1 MKFMYFFDDKIKRH
15 IMKGKKYC
23 NPAETGNYEC
33 GISCIRQGD
42 VNLWFYT
49 KNGVT
54 IAVDSGHLN
63 YRGGENSFQQ
73 IGINPEEIKHVFIT
87 HADVDHCGGIDTS
100 GTNIYPN
107 AQVYLGKA
115 ESAYLTGSIHRMT
128 KLGVKIKNC
137 VRIKEGYYAIDNNEK
152 FDIGGIKIQSIPTPG
167 HTLGHTCYIVD
178 DKILFTGD
186 CLAINEKG
194 GYSFFDFFTQYP
206 DMNKKSLVK
215 LKALIDNSQHIQLEY
230 VCTGHSG
237 IRKYSSVI
245 FAHIDESAQ
254 FSKRKPFDDKAP
266 YDAFIR

>member
-63 YRGGENSFQQ
+63 YRGVENSFQQ

-115 ESAYLTGSIHRMT
+115 ESAYLNGSIHRM
-128 KLGVKIKNC
+128 
-137 VRIKEGYYAIDNNEK
+137 A
-152 FDIGGIKIQSIPTPG
+152 GI
-167 HTLGHTCYIVD
+167 
-178 DKILFTGD
+178 
-186 CLAINEKG
+186 LADA
-194 GYSFFDFFTQYP
+194 Y
-206 DMNKKSLVK
+206 
-215 LKALIDNSQHIQLEY
+215 
-230 VCTGHSG
+230 
-237 IRKYSSVI
+237 
-245 FAHIDESAQ
+245 Q
-254 FSKRKPFDDKAP
+254 FSSEDLRRRRAESVQNVRKTNGRISLEQRVRGAWEEDDEWQ
-266 YDAFIR
+266 D

>member
-1 MKFMYFFDDKIKRH
+1 M
-15 IMKGKKYC
+15 
-23 NPAETGNYEC
+23 
-33 GISCIRQGD
+33 
-42 VNLWFYT
+42 
-49 KNGVT
+49 T

-63 YRGGENSFQQ
+63 YRGVENSFQQ

-107 AQVYLGKA
+107 AQVYLGRA
-115 ESAYLTGSIHRMT
+115 ESAYLNGSIHRMT

-152 FDIGGIKIQSIPTPG
+152 FDIGGIKVQSIPTPG

-194 GYSFFDFFTQYP
+194 GYSFFDFF
-206 DMNKKSLVK
+206 VK
-215 LKALIDNSQHIQLEY
+215 LFLEKS
-230 VCTGHSG
+230 C
-237 IRKYSSVI
+237 
-245 FAHIDESAQ
+245 
-254 FSKRKPFDDKAP
+254 
-266 YDAFIR
+266 

>member
-63 YRGGENSFQQ
+63 YRGVENSFQQ

-115 ESAYLTGSIHRMT
+115 ESAYLNGSIHRMT

-137 VRIKEGYYAIDNNEK
+137 VRIKEGYYAIDKNEK
-152 FDIGGIKIQSIPTPG
+152 FDIGGIKVQSIPTPG

-194 GYSFFDFFTQYP
+194 GYSF
-206 DMNKKSLVK
+206 
-215 LKALIDNSQHIQLEY
+215 LIFSPN
-230 VCTGHSG
+230 
-237 IRKYSSVI
+237 IRI
-245 FAHIDESAQ
+245 
-254 FSKRKPFDDKAP
+254 
-266 YDAFIR
+266 

>member
-54 IAVDSGHLN
+54 IAVDSGRLN
-63 YRGGENSFQQ
+63 YRGVENSFQQ

-115 ESAYLTGSIHRMT
+115 
-128 KLGVKIKNC
+128 
-137 VRIKEGYYAIDNNEK
+137 
-152 FDIGGIKIQSIPTPG
+152 
-167 HTLGHTCYIVD
+167 HT
-178 DKILFTGD
+178 
-186 CLAINEKG
+186 
-194 GYSFFDFFTQYP
+194 
-206 DMNKKSLVK
+206 
-215 LKALIDNSQHIQLEY
+215 
-230 VCTGHSG
+230 
-237 IRKYSSVI
+237 
-245 FAHIDESAQ
+245 
-254 FSKRKPFDDKAP
+254 
-266 YDAFIR
+266 

>member
-63 YRGGENSFQQ
+63 YRGVENSFQQ

-115 ESAYLTGSIHRMT
+115 ESAYLNGSIHRMT

-137 VRIKEGYYAIDNNEK
+137 VRIKEGYYAIDKN
-152 FDIGGIKIQSIPTPG
+152 
-167 HTLGHTCYIVD
+167 
-178 DKILFTGD
+178 
-186 CLAINEKG
+186 
-194 GYSFFDFFTQYP
+194 
-206 DMNKKSLVK
+206 
-215 LKALIDNSQHIQLEY
+215 
-230 VCTGHSG
+230 
-237 IRKYSSVI
+237 
-245 FAHIDESAQ
+245 
-254 FSKRKPFDDKAP
+254 
-266 YDAFIR
+266 